1 LAQLPADPGTAKTP
15 GEFIEALR
23 QFRVW
28 AGNPSFHDLAKRCGE
43 RGPVASTICRL
54 LEHEQ
59 LPARF
64 EVVDS
69 VIAACGGTDED
80 RQRFATAWRRPTLP
94 ERKPGGTCLA
104 LRPADQFCMI
114 SESGARGADARGWII
129 APSHPAPQGRAAPWP
144 PLSPALCSAGPV
156 PVGRAKGTGPRRI

>member
-1 LAQLPADPGTAKTP
+1 VAGQAGTNGVRLNGRSAQLPADSGTAKTP

-28 AGNPSFHDLAKRCGE
+28 ADNPSFCDLAKRCGE

-54 LEHEQ
+54 LEHDQ

-94 ERKPGGTCLA
+94 ERKN
-104 LRPADQFCMI
+104 Q
-114 SESGARGADARGWII
+114 
-129 APSHPAPQGRAAPWP
+129 AAPVLRSVP
-144 PLSPALCSAGPV
+144 RTSSA
-156 PVGRAKGTGPRRI
+156 